1 VRDVL
6 DDAALRLAAP
16 ASPGELLGQDRGARG
31 AIHQDELR
39 AVVERR
45 SPRGE
50 LPRSWYVAL
59 DPADATSAKFT
70 AWLEQWFPSIE
81 ANATERFRKDSAHLV
96 AVVSFL
102 AVVLL
107 NLDAFQLASDLFGQA
122 SLAGTLAE
130 HATGLSK
137 LADAEL
143 RDGPLGKDD
152 LGDFVQINAVL
163 NVPDLK
169 LGWQRSAFVERYCAM
184 RQTCALP
191 ASLTAT
197 APREDWGSFL
207 MYGARWLLGLLVS
220 ALLLSLGAP
229 FWADLLRDL
238 LVRRGGTDRRA
249 VQDEQP
255 AASPR

>member
-1 VRDVL
+1 MTP
-6 DDAALRLAAP
+6 P
-16 ASPGELLGQDRGARG
+16 ASRAGYAYLQGTLTSPPDSQAAYATIDRVRAKVHAVPGGRALVGGATAVNLDVARASTHDRDL
-31 AIHQDELR
+31 IIPL
-39 AVVERR
+39 
-45 SPRGE
+45 
-50 LPRSWYVAL
+50 
-59 DPADATSAKFT
+59 
-70 AWLEQWFPSIE
+70 I
-81 ANATERFRKDSAHLV
+81 
-96 AVVSFL
+96 L

-137 LADAEL
+137 LADAEP
-143 RDGPLGKDD
+143 RQGPLSKDD

-249 VQDEQP
+249 AQDEQP